1 MSHKNGCA
9 DLLMKSNGYGVMGRF
24 CWKKNEYLP
33 NKTVCISVLC
43 KWTEKSVI
51 VTSIDLKFLNEN
63 FIERDALV
71 YKFITLQLV
80 HRNIGS
86 TFMLNMNIMHSV
98 YGKSHLNWEKK
109 KCCVFFFIQFEGS
122 GRSAALNRNEYRK
135 THNCNNE

>member
-1 MSHKNGCA
+1 MCRFADEVQWIWCNGSI
-9 DLLMKSNGYGVMGRF
+9 LL
-24 CWKKNEYLP
+24 KKNEYLP

-86 TFMLNMNIMHSV
+86 TFMLNMNIMYSV
-98 YGKSHLNWEKK
+98 YGKSHLKWEKK
-109 KCCVFFFIQFEGS
+109 NVVFFSFNLKAV
-122 GRSAALNRNEYRK
+122 AAAQHWIETNKEKRTIATMSSQAHEQ
-135 THNCNNE
+135 

>member
-1 MSHKNGCA
+1 MCRFADEVQWIWCNGSI
-9 DLLMKSNGYGVMGRF
+9 LL
-24 CWKKNEYLP
+24 KKKMNTYLTE
-33 NKTVCISVLC
+33 TVCIYVLC

-86 TFMLNMNIMHSV
+86 TFMLNMNIVHSV
-98 YGKSHLNWEKK
+98 YGKSHLKWEKNK
-109 KCCVFFFIQFEGS
+109 MLCFFFIQFEGS